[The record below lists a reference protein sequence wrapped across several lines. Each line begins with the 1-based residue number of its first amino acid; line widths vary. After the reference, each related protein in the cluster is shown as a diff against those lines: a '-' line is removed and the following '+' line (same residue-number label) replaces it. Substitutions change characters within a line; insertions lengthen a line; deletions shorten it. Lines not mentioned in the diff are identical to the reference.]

1 MCELNAEGRPFG
13 LAPLL
18 RARAA
23 GYAAARWSKWPGAS
37 AGYATRPPVL
47 VTGDG
52 AGDARRQVTG
62 DDSSECTSAADPLG
76 TSSPQV
82 NELPLNRL
90 RPTGAGPPHRT
101 WVDPDCAD
109 EVEYAERSQVHFVDA
124 ARPGGPYGLG
134 GRAGYAAA
142 QGTHRPPGAGGTRVS
157 VKMDRLRSS
166 QLAGMLRSLEWT
178 KALILI

>member
-62 DDSSECTSAADPLG
+62 DDSSETARLLPTHSE

-82 NELPLNRL
+82 NELPLPLNRL
-90 RPTGAGPPHRT
+90 RPLQPP
-101 WVDPDCAD
+101 
-109 EVEYAERSQVHFVDA
+109 A
-124 ARPGGPYGLG
+124 ALRHW
-134 GRAGYAAA
+134 
-142 QGTHRPPGAGGTRVS
+142 QQFRV
-157 VKMDRLRSS
+157 
-166 QLAGMLRSLEWT
+166 
-178 KALILI
+178 ALY